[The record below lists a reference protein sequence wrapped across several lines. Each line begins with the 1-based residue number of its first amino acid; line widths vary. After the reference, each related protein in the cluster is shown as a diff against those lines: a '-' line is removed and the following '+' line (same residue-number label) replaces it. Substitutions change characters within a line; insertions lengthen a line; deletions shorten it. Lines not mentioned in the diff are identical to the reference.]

1 MGKKK
6 SFSKAYSK
14 MKMVQDSSSFG
25 PADFRNIIMFCQGVQ
40 VMVEI
45 LQYNKNTFV
54 YCKFQGFVELKSPSV
69 FSELQ

>member
-1 MGKKK
+1 
-6 SFSKAYSK
+6 
-14 MKMVQDSSSFG
+14 MVQDSSSFG

-45 LQYNKNTFV
+45 LQYNKNTVV